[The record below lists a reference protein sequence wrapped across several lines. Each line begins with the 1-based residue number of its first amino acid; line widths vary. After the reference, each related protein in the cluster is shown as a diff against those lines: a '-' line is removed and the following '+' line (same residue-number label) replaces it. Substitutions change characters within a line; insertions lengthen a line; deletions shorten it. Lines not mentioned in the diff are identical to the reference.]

1 MRFQKVIVLNAS
13 NASLCSSN
21 QLPSI
26 KEYFEGAYVYGI
38 AFYSAGA
45 LVLLLVLLLFADSLR
60 HVLHSSSP
68 RFKTY
73 TAYVLAVYPV
83 ICLLSYMTIL
93 VPRAYLLSDAL
104 MQVTLTSSLYQLFC
118 LFVAYCEGE
127 ATLAKKVGDTKLSLK
142 TNPLCCCCSMLPAF
156 DVTKSTMKFLK
167 IQVLQLP
174 IVQGFIYLLYLVMW
188 LESQELYEG
197 AYWYLQSFIIVSFLC
212 GIWGLNMTTKLL
224 TKGVDGKFLF
234 QKKLTILQLVI
245 PLTQLQAFIKKSLVQ
260 YGVLP
265 CNPPLVPM
273 FYGNLIFNAVN
284 MVEMLLLGFCARNLY
299 KRGLPEINDRSIQAG
314 GIISTVFGS
323 VAG

>member
-1 MRFQKVIVLNAS
+1 MRFYEVTVLNIS
-13 NASLCSSN
+13 NASLCSSY

-38 AFYSAGA
+38 AFYSVGA
-45 LVLLLVLLLFADSLR
+45 VVLLLVLLLFADSLR
-60 HVLHSSSP
+60 HVLHNSSP

-83 ICLLSYMTIL
+83 ICLLNYLTIL

-104 MQVTLTSSLYQLFC
+104 IQVTLTSSLYQLFC
-118 LFVAYCEGE
+118 LFVTYCEGE
-127 ATLAKKVGDTKLSLK
+127 ATLAKNIGDTKLSLQ
-142 TNPLCCCCSMLPAF
+142 TSPLCCCCCILPAV
-156 DVTKSTMKFLK
+156 DVTKSTMRFLK

-174 IVQGFIYLLYLVMW
+174 IVQGLIYLLYLVMW
-188 LESQELYEG
+188 LESQELYER
-197 AYWYLQSFIIVSFLC
+197 AYWYLQVIIIVSFLC
-212 GIWGLNMTTKLL
+212 GIWGLNMTTQLL
-224 TKGVDGKFLF
+224 TEGVDGKFLF
-234 QKKLTILQLVI
+234 RKKLTILQVVI

-273 FYGNLIFNAVN
+273 FYGNLIFNTIN
-284 MVEMLLLGFCARNLY
+284 MVEMLLLGFCAQKLY
-299 KRGLPEINDRSIQAG
+299 KRGLPEINDRSIQVG